1 MGPMGH
7 FERIQK
13 LIIGLLLAYVAIA
26 VALSYWGVVR
36 GAALA
41 ERQDNPRRV
50 EAELR
55 IWRGRILDSEGQ
67 VLAETTGPDAAPQ
80 RVYPLGSSG
89 PAVGYYSFR
98 FGTAGVEEGYDAV
111 LRGDGNNVWERFWRH
126 NMHQAQQGRDIRLTL
141 NGDRQRIAETLLGDR
156 PGAVVLLTLPDGA
169 ISAMASHPG
178 YDPNRLDEEFEALV
192 SDPRAP
198 LFNRATQGQY
208 QPGLALQPFLLAG
221 ALDDGVIALDDP
233 VANADRALQING
245 QTRTCTAEPPEDAT
259 WRDVLQN
266 GCPYPMVGLADA
278 LSSDDVAAI
287 LSAFGFTEAPEL
299 PLAVA
304 APPELTLGNLPDAL
318 IGQGELTVSPLQM
331 ALALAALANE
341 GALPAP
347 RLVTAVQSETGEWQS
362 VPVDGE
368 GREAASAAA
377 ASQILRSLSQ
387 HDATIVE
394 FATQALAGPGGSS
407 NAWYLGLAPA
417 QEPRFAVV
425 VVMEGASGT
434 TGAASTG
441 RALLNAA
448 LTKSD

>member
-1 MGPMGH
+1 M
-7 FERIQK
+7 
-13 LIIGLLLAYVAIA
+13 
-26 VALSYWGVVR
+26 
-36 GAALA
+36 AAH
-41 ERQDNPRRV
+41 
-50 EAELR
+50 
-55 IWRGRILDSEGQ
+55 LDS
-67 VLAETTGPDAAPQ
+67 
-80 RVYPLGSSG
+80 
-89 PAVGYYSFR
+89 
-98 FGTAGVEEGYDAV
+98 
-111 LRGDGNNVWERFWRH
+111 
-126 NMHQAQQGRDIRLTL
+126 
-141 NGDRQRIAETLLGDR
+141 
-156 PGAVVLLTLPDGA
+156 
-169 ISAMASHPG
+169 
-178 YDPNRLDEEFEALV
+178 
-192 SDPRAP
+192 
-198 LFNRATQGQY
+198 
-208 QPGLALQPFLLAG
+208 
-221 ALDDGVIALDDP
+221 
-233 VANADRALQING
+233 
-245 QTRTCTAEPPEDAT
+245 
-259 WRDVLQN
+259 
-266 GCPYPMVGLADA
+266 GLADA
-278 LSSDDVAAI
+278 CSDATSPPSCPHLGLQRRRNCRRGGGAAGAI
-287 LSAFGFTEAPEL
+287 A
-299 PLAVA
+299 
-304 APPELTLGNLPDAL
+304 GNLPDAL

-448 LTKSD
+448 LTESD